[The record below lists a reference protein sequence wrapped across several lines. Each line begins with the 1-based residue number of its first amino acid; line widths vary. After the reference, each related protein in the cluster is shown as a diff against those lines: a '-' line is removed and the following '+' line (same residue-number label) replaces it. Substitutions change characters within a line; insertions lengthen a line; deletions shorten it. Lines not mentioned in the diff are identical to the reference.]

1 MSAGVAVVT
10 GGSRGIG
17 RAIVTEAARRG
28 FDVVFS
34 HRGRGSDSAETVAE
48 SAATGRTVVGVA
60 ADMQDAAQL
69 AALAAAARE
78 IGPVS
83 VLITCAGLLRHAA
96 LKDIT
101 DEDWREAFAVHV
113 TAPMLLARE
122 LAPDLA
128 ATNGAILN
136 VSSDGGVVGSVH
148 GAPYGASKAGT
159 IGLSHT
165 LARELAPRVR
175 VNTLAPGPI
184 DTDMW
189 AAVDDAA
196 RRKVEDATPLGR
208 VGTKGEIARAA
219 LDICSWTYVTG
230 QTLVVNGGRVMQ

>member
-34 HRGRGSDSAETVAE
+34 HRGRGSDSAETVTE
-48 SAATGRTVVGVA
+48 AAGTGMTVVGVE
-60 ADMQDAAQL
+60 ADMQDATQL

-101 DEDWREAFAVHV
+101 DQDWREAFAVHV

-128 ATNGAILN
+128 ANNGAILN

-208 VGTKGEIARAA
+208 VGTKDEIARAA